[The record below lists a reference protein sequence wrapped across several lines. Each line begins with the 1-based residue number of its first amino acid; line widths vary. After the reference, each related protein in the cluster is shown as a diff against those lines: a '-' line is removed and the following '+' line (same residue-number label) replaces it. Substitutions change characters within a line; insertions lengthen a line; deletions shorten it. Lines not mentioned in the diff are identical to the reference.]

1 MFLLAALNASAETFQ
16 VAHLHFWRSC
26 KGKLVFSDARVEFLS
41 DNKKHTHAWNYPD
54 IQQLALAPD
63 RISILTYNTRK
74 SKLGADQLFQ
84 FQLLSGK
91 VDEQFRTEIEK
102 KLARPLVSS
111 VVPEKIQ
118 AQFVIP
124 VRHRLFLSDSQ
135 GVLEFGAESIVYRSD
150 KPNDSRVWRYDQ
162 LLSVGST
169 GPFQL
174 RIGALQKTSGEFGE
188 EKNYVFDL
196 KRQLTPEEY
205 DFIWNKI
212 NIPKIQK

>member
-1 MFLLAALNASAETFQ
+1 MAVQCSLA
-16 VAHLHFWRSC
+16 
-26 KGKLVFSDARVEFLS
+26 
-41 DNKKHTHAWNYPD
+41 NYPD

-74 SKLGADQLFQ
+74 FKLGADRLFQ
-84 FQLLSGK
+84 FQLLSGR

-150 KPNDSRVWRYDQ
+150 QPNDSRVWRYDQ
-162 LLSVGST
+162 LLSVGGT

-188 EKNYVFDL
+188 EKNHVFDL

-212 NIPKIQK
+212 NIPEIQK

>member
-1 MFLLAALNASAETFQ
+1 M
-16 VAHLHFWRSC
+16 
-26 KGKLVFSDARVEFLS
+26 S

-74 SKLGADQLFQ
+74 FKLGADRLFQ
-84 FQLLSGK
+84 FQLLSGR

-135 GVLEFGAESIVYRSD
+135 GVLEFGIESIVYRSD
-150 KPNDSRVWRYDQ
+150 QPNDSRVWRYDQ

>member
-1 MFLLAALNASAETFQ
+1 
-16 VAHLHFWRSC
+16 
-26 KGKLVFSDARVEFLS
+26 
-41 DNKKHTHAWNYPD
+41 
-54 IQQLALAPD
+54 
-63 RISILTYNTRK
+63 
-74 SKLGADQLFQ
+74 
-84 FQLLSGK
+84 

-124 VRHRLFLSDSQ
+124 LRHLLFLSDSQ

-150 KPNDSRVWRYDQ
+150 QPNDSRVWRYDQ
-162 LLSVGST
+162 LLSVGGT

-205 DFIWNKI
+205 DFIWK
-212 NIPKIQK
+212 